1 MAAKKQNKILTPNQA
16 AEILMVSPATVRQW
30 AAKGQLTALTTPGG
44 HRRFRMSDIES
55 FASVQGITL
64 NIDDDERISVL
75 IVDDD
80 VQFASYL
87 AELIPTFDPRI
98 EVEVA
103 NDGFEAGKHVHN
115 FKPDLILMDLMMPT
129 MDGFDTCKSIKS
141 DPDTADIR
149 IVCMTGYGS
158 EENIKRITKLGAE
171 ACLTKPIDET
181 KLEYYVGLLL
191 N

>member
-1 MAAKKQNKILTPNQA
+1 MTVKKKNIILSPNQA
-16 AEILMVSPATVRQW
+16 AEILMVSPATVRHW
-30 AAKGQLTALTTPGG
+30 AAKGQLKALTTAGG

-64 NIDDDERISVL
+64 NLDDEDTIGIL

-87 AELIPTFDPRI
+87 AELIPTIDSRI
-98 EVEVA
+98 KVEIA
-103 NDGFEAGKHVHN
+103 SDGFEAGKHVHI
-115 FKPDLILMDLMMPT
+115 FKPKMILMDLMMPT
-129 MDGFDTCKSIKS
+129 MDGFDTCKSIKD

-149 IVCMTGYGS
+149 IVCMTGYAS

-171 ACLTKPIDET
+171 VCLTKPIDEA
-181 KLEYYVGLLL
+181 KLEYYVGLLI